1 MGKSWYQ
8 LRDHLAKKPR
18 IMLIEENNVSFIS
31 RKIKNELYHKYVDH
45 TSHIK
50 KILLEGNQFT
60 LIGETSCVNIDENNE
75 IICFSR
81 TDNPI
86 N

>member
-1 MGKSWYQ
+1 
-8 LRDHLAKKPR
+8 
-18 IMLIEENNVSFIS
+18 MLIEQNSVNIIS

-45 TSHIK
+45 TRHVK
-50 KILLEGNQFT
+50 KILFEGNQFT
-60 LIGETSCVNIDENNE
+60 LIGEISCVNIDENNE
-75 IICFSR
+75 RICFSR